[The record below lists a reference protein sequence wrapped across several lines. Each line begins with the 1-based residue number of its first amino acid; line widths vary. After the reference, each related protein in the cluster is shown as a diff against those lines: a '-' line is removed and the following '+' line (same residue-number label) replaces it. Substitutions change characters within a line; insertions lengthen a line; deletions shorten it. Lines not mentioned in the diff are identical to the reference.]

1 MKNGAIVA
9 TLHRGIVSNG
19 FMVTRPL
26 ADLSPS
32 HLGRH
37 LHERLASF
45 RGYASHEEIASTLK
59 YFGYTFSELG
69 SVSLYLSD
77 VRWFYLCTSFGL
89 EIYSH
94 PNPFSYQAS
103 RHDLRVLWD
112 MKPSVFRD
120 ADILVRVRGGT

>member
-1 MKNGAIVA
+1 MKTGAIVA
-9 TLHRGIVSNG
+9 TVHRGLLTDG
-19 FMVTRPL
+19 FMVVRPL
-26 ADLSPS
+26 SDITPS

-45 RGYASHEEIASTLK
+45 RGFASSDEIAKTLR

-89 EIYSH
+89 EIYSY
-94 PNPFSYQAS
+94 PTPFSYQAS
-103 RHDLRVLWD
+103 RHNLRVLWD

-120 ADILVRVRGGT
+120 ADILIRARSGT